1 MPRTT
6 GKMGTPRPL
15 GVEGKLTCLKVSEV
29 THPLSHSFPQ
39 QTFIEHLL
47 GSLVAQMVNN
57 LPALQET

>member
-1 MPRTT
+1 
-6 GKMGTPRPL
+6 MGTPRPR

-29 THPLSHSFPQ
+29 TYPLSHSFLQ
-39 QTFIEHLL
+39 QIFIEHLL